1 MAAVSRRVL
10 AVTLA
15 AAACH
20 VSVRSQDT
28 RNGETRTVAGTVAS
42 ARPPT
47 AQVEP
52 DGRLRFVTPL
62 TCTSVVE
69 TDVAGFDVE
78 QVRPNAAAV
87 VVGVVATALG
97 AVAAVRGLSTDEP
110 AGSPLTYVGAAGLA
124 VGLPLTIG
132 PFIGTRTAR
141 HPTGTQV
148 VRRPGPAV
156 PCGERAVAARHAVLL
171 WNGLHVEGAV
181 DDDGRFAVAAFDFVD
196 AFEPRVPPLDLAI
209 DLTGPD
215 GKLRLDHI
223 VDPSVLAGA
232 RAGFFAARGIDAA
245 IPPVQTLEKLP
256 QFEPGRLGVVLAP
269 GRLRL
274 ALPLANVGPG
284 PGFGLRA
291 VVASSNPE
299 LDGRVVYLGHLPA
312 GASAELIA
320 DIPLSP
326 EAERAVAGAGFMIA
340 LLVRDAHGLAP
351 STPVRFRGVVLRT
364 GS

>member
-124 VGLPLTIG
+124 VGLPLHDRSVRRHSHRAS
-132 PFIGTRTAR
+132 PHR
-141 HPTGTQV
+141 HPGRASTRPGGA
-148 VRRPGPAV
+148 VRR
-156 PCGERAVAARHAVLL
+156 
-171 WNGLHVEGAV
+171 
-181 DDDGRFAVAAFDFVD
+181 
-196 AFEPRVPPLDLAI
+196 
-209 DLTGPD
+209 
-215 GKLRLDHI
+215 
-223 VDPSVLAGA
+223 
-232 RAGFFAARGIDAA
+232 ARGRG
-245 IPPVQTLEKLP
+245 PPRRPLVERP
-256 QFEPGRLGVVLAP
+256 PRRGR
-269 GRLRL
+269 GR
-274 ALPLANVGPG
+274 
-284 PGFGLRA
+284 
-291 VVASSNPE
+291 
-299 LDGRVVYLGHLPA
+299 
-312 GASAELIA
+312 
-320 DIPLSP
+320 
-326 EAERAVAGAGFMIA
+326 
-340 LLVRDAHGLAP
+340 
-351 STPVRFRGVVLRT
+351 
-364 GS
+364 